1 VSDLGQVLTDWRGQ
15 ASVLRMRGHPREAA
29 LIEQLCDEVRAAA
42 VSYLE
47 WLTEDEAMLRSDRSR
62 AYFRSRFPQWESE
75 QLAWLDGRR
84 RRYRA
89 CIVPR
94 RPDVEAAKAA
104 ARVAAKE
111 AAA

>member
-1 VSDLGQVLTDWRGQ
+1 
-15 ASVLRMRGHPREAA
+15 
-29 LIEQLCDEVRAAA
+29 
-42 VSYLE
+42 
-47 WLTEDEAMLRSDRSR
+47 MLRSGRSR
-62 AYFRSRFPQWESE
+62 PFLRARFPEWEAE
-75 QLAWLDGRR
+75 QMARLDGRR

-94 RPDVEAAKAA
+94 RANLDAAKAA